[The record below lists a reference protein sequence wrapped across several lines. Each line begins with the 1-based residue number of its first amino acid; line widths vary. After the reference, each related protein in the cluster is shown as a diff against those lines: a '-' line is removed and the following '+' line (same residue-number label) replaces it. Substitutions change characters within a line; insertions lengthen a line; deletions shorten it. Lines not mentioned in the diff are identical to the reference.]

1 MDRQELTKL
10 REQILGD
17 IAPMILDSVE
27 LGADRFSLL
36 LRLIQS
42 GGADAAIYK
51 KAYESAKA
59 IEDKGE
65 QLNALLA
72 LLDEIDFDVQ
82 KEEVNLPQDEQRA
95 PVSMQPQP
103 EADENISPQ
112 PVENTQY

>member
-10 REQILGD
+10 REQILSD

-27 LGADRFSLL
+27 SGADKFSLL
-36 LRLIQS
+36 IRLIQS
-42 GGADAAIYK
+42 GGADEAIYK

-65 QLNALLA
+65 QLNALIA

-82 KEEVNLPQDEQRA
+82 KEDVGTLQNEHQARSDEQG
-95 PVSMQPQP
+95 VSG
-103 EADENISPQ
+103 DHTDLQ
-112 PVENTQY
+112 PVENSQY

>member
-10 REQILGD
+10 REQILSD

-27 LGADRFSLL
+27 SGADRFSLL
-36 LRLIQS
+36 IRLIQS
-42 GGADAAIYK
+42 GGADEAIYK

-65 QLNALLA
+65 QLNALIA

-82 KEEVNLPQDEQRA
+82 KEDVDAPQNEQQAREDEQD
-95 PVSMQPQP
+95 VGDNTTMSQP
-103 EADENISPQ
+103 A
-112 PVENTQY
+112 ENTQY